1 MYRDHIDIIVRIQMV
16 FSALRFGMRV
26 LQLHSYDLWPG
37 ELPFSLG
44 DDFICPWLKRKQ
56 NQYLK
61 YASTQ
66 RTTHKGMPLV
76 KYSEVKWEA
85 VIRWDELL
93 PRWRCW
99 F

>member
-1 MYRDHIDIIVRIQMV
+1 MRVYTYGHEIKYIYIHIHMYRDHIDIIVRIQMV
-16 FSALRFGMRV
+16 FSALRFGIRV

-61 YASTQ
+61 YAKHPTNAQHTS
-66 RTTHKGMPLV
+66 GC
-76 KYSEVKWEA
+76 
-85 VIRWDELL
+85 LL
-93 PRWRCW
+93 
-99 F
+99 